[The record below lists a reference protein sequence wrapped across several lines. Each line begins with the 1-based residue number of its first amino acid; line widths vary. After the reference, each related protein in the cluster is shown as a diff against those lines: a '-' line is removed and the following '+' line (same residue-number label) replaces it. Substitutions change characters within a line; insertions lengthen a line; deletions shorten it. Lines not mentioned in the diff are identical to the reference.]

1 MCGSGAEFQAGGDV
15 EKYSGAV
22 RGGVEEQGGTV
33 DGGGWLALSSEVGIF
48 GGFLGKP
55 GCIEL
60 GIRRQVCQ
68 ILDDCV
74 YERFWDV

>member
-1 MCGSGAEFQAGGDV
+1 MCGSGAEFQAGGDA
-15 EKYSGAV
+15 EKYSGTV

-33 DGGGWLALSSEVGIF
+33 DGRGWLALSQEVGAF
-48 GGFLGKP
+48 GGFLGEP
-55 GCIEL
+55 GCVEL

-68 ILDDCV
+68 ILNNCV